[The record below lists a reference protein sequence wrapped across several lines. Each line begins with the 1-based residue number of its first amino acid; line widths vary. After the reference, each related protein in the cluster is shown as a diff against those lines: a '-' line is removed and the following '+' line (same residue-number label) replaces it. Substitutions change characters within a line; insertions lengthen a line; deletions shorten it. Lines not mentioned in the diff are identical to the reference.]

1 MVPAESS
8 PRLLALHGLRL
19 KGVAEAA
26 VLAEMMDVPADDLHA
41 ELERLEDGDLVT
53 YRYGRMAGYQLT
65 PEGRAMWKRLL
76 EDELAET
83 GARPAIDA
91 AYTDF
96 RGVNDRLLG
105 VCTAWQI
112 RDIDGER
119 VANDHLDTA
128 YDDGVRGQL
137 VELHGLIEPVLDAL
151 GAALARFGGHQRRLR
166 HALERVQAGD
176 HDYFTKPMFPS
187 YHSSWF
193 ELHEDLLAT
202 LGRERSSER
211 GEVHADEGSH

>member
-26 VLAEMMDVPADDLHA
+26 ALAEMMGVPGDDMHA
-41 ELERLEDGDLVT
+41 ELERLADGDLVT

-76 EDELAET
+76 EDELTAT
-83 GARPAIDA
+83 GTKPAIDA
-91 AYTDF
+91 AYADF
-96 RGVNDRLLG
+96 RAVNDRLLG
-105 VCTAWQI
+105 VCTAWQL
-112 RDIDGER
+112 RAVDGER
-119 VANDHLDTA
+119 VANDHLDPA
-128 YDDGVRGQL
+128 YDDGVRQQL
-137 VELHGLIEPVLDAL
+137 AELHGLVEPVLDAL
-151 GAALARFGGHQRRLR
+151 SAALARFSGHQRRLR
-166 HALERVQAGD
+166 YALERVQAGD

-202 LGRERSSER
+202 LGRERATER
-211 GEVHADEGSH
+211 DDVHADEGSH